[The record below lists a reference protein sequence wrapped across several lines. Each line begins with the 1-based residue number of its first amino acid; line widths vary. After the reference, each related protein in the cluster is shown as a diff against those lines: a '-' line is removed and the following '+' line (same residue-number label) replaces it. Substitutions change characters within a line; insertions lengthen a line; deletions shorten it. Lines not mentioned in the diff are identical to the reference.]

1 MKKERT
7 SKALQTTIF
16 LPRCK
21 SHPYKHQ
28 KHVKTK
34 LEYPLRKF
42 FRRWEEFLDSITQCF
57 DLLFTQKKK
66 KNLSSDEP
74 WVFREVLA

>member
-1 MKKERT
+1 MKKQIT

-42 FRRWEEFLDSITQCF
+42 FRRWKEFLDSITQRF

-66 KNLSSDEP
+66 KISVQMNCGFFS
-74 WVFREVLA
+74 EVLP